1 MVIATLLG
9 GLATLFWLGLI
20 AYIAYVLVQRSRGR
34 PARISITLVIL
45 FLVAATVTST
55 MGAGVVVI
63 QPGEV
68 GVVFNA
74 ISGTRSTPLK
84 PGINFIIPYID
95 QVYRFSTREQVYT
108 MSIIREEGD
117 IKGDDSLWSPT
128 SEGLQVGVDSS
139 TRYRINPDKAAYI
152 LEHFRDGLENV
163 NEVLVRPA
171 IRSMVRLHVSQY
183 TVTEIYGPKR
193 GEIQTKIEA
202 DIRGRFQGEGLDLL
216 SFDIRNINFT
226 DDYANSI
233 EQKQIAQQEA
243 ERMKFV
249 LEREEKEAQRKKI
262 EAEGFKSAAIIKA
275 EGDAESLRLISEA
288 LAANPSL
295 LTYRYIEK
303 LAPNIQV
310 MMLPSGAPFI
320 IDVEQMGV
328 TQTTSQPLPQE
339 TQPETQP

>member
-1 MVIATLLG
+1 MVIATMLG
-9 GLATLFWLGLI
+9 GLATLFWLGLV
-20 AYIAYVLVQRSRGR
+20 AYVAYVLVQRSRGR
-34 PARISITLVIL
+34 PAKISITLVVL
-45 FLVAATVTST
+45 FLLAATVTST

-68 GVVFNA
+68 GVVFSA
-74 ISGTRSTPLK
+74 ISGTRSTPLL
-84 PGINFIIPYID
+84 PGVNFIIPYFD

-108 MSIIREEGD
+108 MSIVHEEGD
-117 IKGDDSLWSPT
+117 VKGDDSLWSPT

-139 TRYRINPDKAAYI
+139 TRYRLDPNKAPYI
-152 LEHFRDGLENV
+152 LEHFREGIENV

-193 GEIQTKIEA
+193 GEIQAKIET
-202 DIRGRFQGEGLDLL
+202 DLRDRFAAEGVDLL
-216 SFDIRNINFT
+216 SFDIRNVNFT
-226 DDYANSI
+226 EDYSRSI

-249 LEREEKEAQRKKI
+249 LEREQKEAERKKI
-262 EAEGFKSAAIIKA
+262 EAEGFKNAAITKA
-275 EGDAESLRLISEA
+275 EGDAESLRLISQA
-288 LAANPSL
+288 LAENPSL
-295 LTYRYIEK
+295 ITYRYIEK

-320 IDVEQMGV
+320 IDMAQMGV
-328 TQTTSQPLPQE
+328 EPPTSQPPTQE
-339 TQPETQP
+339 TQP